1 MPHIEQ
7 DVEVF
12 CFALGFTIL
21 ITEKLKLVVQC
32 PVHTGNIHN
41 IHYNIHKDS

>member
-1 MPHIEQ
+1 MPHIEE

-21 ITEKLKLVVQC
+21 VTEKLKLVA
-32 PVHTGNIHN
+32 
-41 IHYNIHKDS
+41 